1 MKNKKWFI
9 GLVRLRRGLVEF
21 HPSFSRH
28 AKAKA
33 SFTLVIWLN
42 ENVPA
47 MPEVYKP
54 ILPRK
59 IIKPFL

>member
-9 GLVRLRRGLVEF
+9 GLVRLRRGL
-21 HPSFSRH
+21 
-28 AKAKA
+28 
-33 SFTLVIWLN
+33 
-42 ENVPA
+42 VPA

-59 IIKPFL
+59 IIKPFLQKK